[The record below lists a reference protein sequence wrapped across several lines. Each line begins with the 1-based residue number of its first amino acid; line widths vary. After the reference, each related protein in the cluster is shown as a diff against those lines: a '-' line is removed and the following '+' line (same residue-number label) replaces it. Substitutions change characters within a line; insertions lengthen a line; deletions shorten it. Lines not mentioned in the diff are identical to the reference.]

1 MVNYSSLL
9 CGIFDDDDDDG
20 GGGGDGVVGVLF
32 LLWLTLLG

>member
-20 GGGGDGVVGVLF
+20 GDGVVGVLF